1 LYNFGSIKYRKW
13 QLFRIE
19 KKLKSCFLRFLLL
32 FLVFFFFFNC
42 FSQEGVYVARK
53 YLKYK
58 NRCLPRT
65 TRTLIMMNNF
75 RVASY
80 YKVQSSYYV
89 VTGNNLFYNL
99 LIETG
104 CLAAPEQSFP
114 FCPLVCLITFGIRL
128 FQNSNSFALYFC
140 FPLGFTSRAR

>member
-1 LYNFGSIKYRKW
+1 MSILLGSISNTKTD
-13 QLFRIE
+13 
-19 KKLKSCFLRFLLL
+19 
-32 FLVFFFFFNC
+32 
-42 FSQEGVYVARK
+42 VYHELNLTV
-53 YLKYK
+53 
-58 NRCLPRT
+58 
-65 TRTLIMMNNF
+65 IMMTNF
-75 RVASY
+75 RVALY